1 MKTKKR
7 NYIFLAV
14 LMMGIATM
22 ITGCAKEDIASND
35 NGGGTNPTDMNVDEL
50 NVKVTADVPTA
61 VMSSFDDNS
70 MGAALVRRLSNTTTS
85 VNDNTKMV
93 LIKGEDILNRPFTEW
108 MQAAKIYLR
117 GGYIAIE
124 KPHDAHLV
132 SMMEQI
138 ATKMAQAEDELLT
151 EDNGNGIT
159 ITITP
164 YNGASAPSNVSSA
177 QVARFKSRIANIQAK
192 ADHRAAG
199 DQQPVAEMVIF
210 ARDGYYHSAPFQYST
225 TYSSYKDESGKRQK
239 GKRETIIKEYS
250 RYASGLK
257 ADGAA
262 EWINSRQES
271 LAERRAQSRQMANR
285 ATGTDAINDLMSA
298 SEEYTYENCITAS
311 LIWLF
316 NNEEPIY
323 VGSSDRSSK
332 EKAYKETVRIW
343 AAHNMDTNK
352 DYYFAQQK
360 IVASIGGKDE
370 SGEDKSHWT
379 YDPNKTLF
387 AGSYT
392 DKWIRQRD
400 MMGGQIEG
408 YDGYVNINTYYGAW
422 FEFGDFSMN
431 LTGTGDVKVE
441 EAVPTTDN
449 NDASATVTVGE
460 YKEET
465 TNIGGS
471 VTPVI
476 TTKEAGVRPSVSYSH
491 GYTNGTI
498 YTMGYTSNAKELKV
512 QKNTE
517 GSKVTWNYDNGVDMM
532 TGEGNDH
539 PLAPDALTGDVDIMN
554 QACWSIA
561 NPEGNY
567 TLSINRS
574 LGMANLAGIDDW
586 LDWDEVKYYVSITNQ
601 YDDGKDWTQVLMIPN
616 RAQQTWRMDVD
627 FPEIGQPGHEGQKG
641 QLTNYL
647 KEQFPDLYQP
657 TIVLADQTPD
667 SENTIKNLVNASKDM
682 LSDENALQTL
692 KGYALDLGIS
702 QFTIKWYCTE
712 GKHNAYDMT
721 VSAK

>member
-1 MKTKKR
+1 
-7 NYIFLAV
+7 
-14 LMMGIATM
+14 
-22 ITGCAKEDIASND
+22 
-35 NGGGTNPTDMNVDEL
+35 
-50 NVKVTADVPTA
+50 
-61 VMSSFDDNS
+61 
-70 MGAALVRRLSNTTTS
+70 
-85 VNDNTKMV
+85 
-93 LIKGEDILNRPFTEW
+93 
-108 MQAAKIYLR
+108 
-117 GGYIAIE
+117 
-124 KPHDAHLV
+124 
-132 SMMEQI
+132 MEQL
-138 ATKMAQAEDELLT
+138 ANKMAQAEDELLT

-164 YNGASAPSNVSSA
+164 YNGASAASNVSSA
-177 QVARFKSRIANIQAK
+177 QVARFKSRITNIQAK
-192 ADHRAAG
+192 ARHRAAD

-225 TYSSYKDESGKRQK
+225 VYLTIQDKDGSRKIDGS
-239 GKRETIIKEYS
+239 TTVTNEYT
-250 RYASGLK
+250 RYALGLK

-262 EWINSRQES
+262 EWLNSRQQS
-271 LAERRAQSRQMANR
+271 LAERRAQSRRMTNR
-285 ATGTDAINDLMSA
+285 ANGSDAINDLMSA
-298 SEEYTYENCITAS
+298 SEEYTYQTA
-311 LIWLF
+311 LMARGWETEWKF
-316 NNEEPIY
+316 NQKNPRPKP
-323 VGSSDRSSK
+323 D
-332 EKAYKETVRIW
+332 AYKQIYRIW
-343 AAHNMDTNK
+343 GAHNMDTNK
-352 DYYFAQQK
+352 DYYLVQQHTT
-360 IVASIGGKDE
+360 ASVGGKQEGDARFDT
-370 SGEDKSHWT
+370 S
-379 YDPNKTLF
+379 KTLYEGPYE
-387 AGSYT
+387 AN
-392 DKWIRQRD
+392 KWYGTT
-400 MMGGQIEG
+400 MSA
-408 YDGYVNINTYYGAW
+408 YDIDADNKIYMTHWYGAW
-422 FEFGDFSMN
+422 FDAADYAMN
-431 LTGTGDVKVE
+431 LTGTGEVKIE

-574 LGMANLAGIDDW
+574 IGMANLAGLDDW

-601 YDDGKDWTQVLMIPN
+601 YDDGKDWTQVLIIPN
-616 RAQQTWRMDVD
+616 RSQQTWRMDVD

-712 GKHNAYDMT
+712 GKHNTYDMT
-721 VSAK
+721 VKAK

>member
-1 MKTKKR
+1 MKR
-7 NYIFLAV
+7 LRIQMILA
-14 LMMGIATM
+14 ATLLGGA
-22 ITGCAKEDIASND
+22 ISLFTACAETDKAGS
-35 NGGGTNPTDMNVDEL
+35 PTTEPSADWEKADQL
-50 NVKVTADVPTA
+50 QVKVTADVPTA
-61 VMSSFDDNS
+61 VMSQFDQTS
-70 MGAALVRRLSNTTTS
+70 MGAALVRRLSQTTS
-85 VNDNTKMV
+85 EITPETKMI

-124 KPHDAHLV
+124 KPRDAHLV
-132 SMMEQI
+132 NVMEQL
-138 ATKMAQAEDELLT
+138 ANKMVQAEDELLA

-164 YNGASAPSNVSSA
+164 YNGAAAPSNVSSA

-192 ADHRAAG
+192 ARHRAAD

-210 ARDGYYHSAPFQYST
+210 ARDGYYHGAPFQYST
-225 TYSSYKDESGKRQK
+225 TYSSYKDENGKRQK

-250 RYASGLK
+250 CYASGLK

-262 EWINSRQES
+262 EWLNSRQQS

-285 ATGTDAINDLMSA
+285 ANGSDAINDLMSA

-392 DKWIRQRD
+392 DKWIRQKD
-400 MMGGQIEG
+400 MNVGGEIEG
-408 YDGYVNINTYYGAW
+408 YDGYLNINTYYGAW

-574 LGMANLAGIDDW
+574 IGMANLAGLDDW

-601 YDDGKDWTQVLMIPN
+601 YDDGKDWTQVLIIPN
-616 RAQQTWRMDVD
+616 RSQQTWRMDVD

-712 GKHNAYDMT
+712 GKHNTYDMT
-721 VSAK
+721 VKAK

>member
-1 MKTKKR
+1 MIMKTKNR
-7 NYIFLAV
+7 YFFLLAV

-22 ITGCAKEDIASND
+22 ITGCVKEDIASND

-70 MGAALVRRLSNTTTS
+70 MGAAIVRRLSNTTTS

-192 ADHRAAG
+192 ARHRAAD

-210 ARDGYYHSAPFQYST
+210 ARDGYYHCAPFQYST
-225 TYSSYKDESGKRQK
+225 VYLTIQDKDGSRKIDGS
-239 GKRETIIKEYS
+239 TTVTNEYT
-250 RYASGLK
+250 RYALGLK

-262 EWINSRQES
+262 EWLNSRQQS
-271 LAERRAQSRQMANR
+271 LAERRAQSRRMANR
-285 ATGTDAINDLMSA
+285 ANGSDAINDLMSA
-298 SEEYTYENCITAS
+298 SEEYTYQTA
-311 LIWLF
+311 LMARGWETEWKF
-316 NNEEPIY
+316 NQKNPRPKP
-323 VGSSDRSSK
+323 D
-332 EKAYKETVRIW
+332 AYKQIYRIW
-343 AAHNMDTNK
+343 GAHNMDTNK
-352 DYYFAQQK
+352 DYYLVQQHTT
-360 IVASIGGKDE
+360 ASVGGKQEGDARFDT
-370 SGEDKSHWT
+370 S
-379 YDPNKTLF
+379 KTLYEGPYE
-387 AGSYT
+387 AN
-392 DKWIRQRD
+392 KWYGTT
-400 MMGGQIEG
+400 MSA
-408 YDGYVNINTYYGAW
+408 YDIDADNKIYMTHWYGAW
-422 FEFGDFSMN
+422 FDAADYAMN
-431 LTGTGDVKVE
+431 LTGTGEVKIE

-471 VTPVI
+471 VAPII

-498 YTMGYTSNAKELKV
+498 YTMGYTSSTKELKV
-512 QKNTE
+512 QKNTD
-517 GSKVTWNYDNGVDMM
+517 GSKVTWNYAIGVNVLE
-532 TGEGNDH
+532 GEGEEH
-539 PLAPDALTGDVDIMN
+539 QLAPDALTSDVDMMN
-554 QACWSIA
+554 QVCWSVA
-561 NPEGNY
+561 NPEGAY
-567 TLSINRS
+567 TLNIEDHHA
-574 LGMANLAGIDDW
+574 MAALASNGGDFLYKYIYKDD
-586 LDWDEVKYYVSITNQ
+586 ST
-601 YDDGKDWTQVLMIPN
+601 DGTATYTLASPN

-667 SENTIKNLVNASKDM
+667 SENTIKNLVNTSKDM

-712 GKHNAYDMT
+712 GKHNTYDMT
-721 VSAK
+721 VKAK

>member
-1 MKTKKR
+1 MKR
-7 NYIFLAV
+7 LRIQMILA
-14 LMMGIATM
+14 ATLLGGA
-22 ITGCAKEDIASND
+22 ISLFTACSEKD
-35 NGGGTNPTDMNVDEL
+35 NAGSPTTEPSADWEKADQL
-50 NVKVTADVPTA
+50 QVKVTADVPTA
-61 VMSSFDDNS
+61 VMSQFDQTS
-70 MGAALVRRLSNTTTS
+70 MGAALVRRLSQTTTEITPE
-85 VNDNTKMV
+85 TKMI

-108 MQAAKIYLR
+108 LQAAKLYLR

-124 KPHDAHLV
+124 KPRDAHLV
-132 SMMEQI
+132 NVMEQL
-138 ATKMAQAEDELLT
+138 ANKMAQAEDELLA

-164 YNGASAPSNVSSA
+164 YNGASATSNVSSA

-192 ADHRAAG
+192 AGHRAAD

-210 ARDGYYHSAPFQYST
+210 ARDGYYHGAPFQYST
-225 TYSSYKDESGKRQK
+225 TYSSYKDENGKRQK

-250 RYASGLK
+250 CYASGLK

-262 EWINSRQES
+262 EWLNSRQQS

-285 ATGTDAINDLMSA
+285 AIGTDAINDLMSA

-392 DKWIRQRD
+392 DKWIRQKD
-400 MMGGQIEG
+400 MNVGGEIEG
-408 YDGYVNINTYYGAW
+408 YDGYLNINTYYGAW

-574 LGMANLAGIDDW
+574 IGMANLAGLDDW

-601 YDDGKDWTQVLMIPN
+601 YDDGKDWTQVLIIPN
-616 RAQQTWRMDVD
+616 RSQQTWRMDVD

-667 SENTIKNLVNASKDM
+667 SENTIKNLVNTSKDM

-712 GKHNAYDMT
+712 GKHNTYDMT
-721 VSAK
+721 VKAK